1 MGCENNY
8 YNFMNLEHCLNVA
21 ILKSH
26 YTPEYLKWFKNIA
39 SVSLSMFTYKNLPK
53 DLTSEILEKALH
65 FTNNL
70 CFYKS
75 KTLGLVLCHYL
86 TGGEYNLYWKPTKVN
101 LLALNGTPI
110 EYNVPYEDIV
120 LVRDN
125 TFDIPP
131 FLTINGWLEKILA
144 KEKTL
149 DVLVDVARLP
159 TLLTGDKEQ
168 VAMLKQILKK
178 VGNFEP
184 FAIASK
190 GFKDKVEQFD
200 IHLPVDLMNVY
211 ELMDKYKDLANASI
225 GVYSTDEKRER
236 IVTAEIQANND
247 EVDFIYNERYEQRK
261 LFVEECNKKF
271 GTNIILEESYTNNRE
286 DEIELMAKQVKAEEV
301 EKAKAEVIV
310 EKVKNEQGGKD
321 GE

>member
-1 MGCENNY
+1 MNQDY
-8 YNFMNLEHCLNVA
+8 YNFMNLEHALNKGL
-21 ILKSH
+21 IKGK
-26 YTPEYLKWFKNIA
+26 YTGEFLKWFKNIA
-39 SVSLSMFTYKNLPK
+39 SVSTSMFKYKNLPK
-53 DLTSEILEKALH
+53 DLTSEILEKALF

-70 CFYKS
+70 CFYNS
-75 KTLGLVLCHYL
+75 STLGVVLCHYL
-86 TGGEYNLYWKPTKVN
+86 TNGEYNLYRKPTHVN
-101 LLALNGTPI
+101 LLALNGKPI
-110 EYNVPYEDIV
+110 AYNVPFNDIV

-131 FLTINGWLEKILA
+131 LLTINSWLDKLIE

-149 DVLVDVARLP
+149 DVLVAVSRLP

-168 VAMLKQILKK
+168 VAMLKQLLKK

-200 IHLPVDLMNVY
+200 IHLPVDLMSVY

-247 EVDFIYNERYEQRK
+247 EVDFIYNERYEERK
-261 LFVEECNKKF
+261 RFVEEINARY
-271 GTNIILEESYTNNRE
+271 GLNVELEESYTNNRE
-286 DEIELMAKQVKAEEV
+286 EEIDLMASQVKAQEE
-301 EKAKAEVIV
+301 AKADAEIKV
-310 EKVKNEQGGKD
+310 EKVKLKNKENK
-321 GE
+321 EE

>member
-1 MGCENNY
+1 MNQDY
-8 YNFMNLEHCLNVA
+8 YNFMNLEHALNKG
-21 ILKSH
+21 IIKGK
-26 YTPEYLKWFKNIA
+26 YTGEFLKWFKNIA
-39 SVSLSMFTYKNLPK
+39 SVSTSMFKYKNLPK
-53 DLTSEILEKALH
+53 DLTSEILEKALF

-70 CFYKS
+70 CFYNS
-75 KTLGLVLCHYL
+75 STLGVVLCHYL
-86 TGGEYNLYWKPTKVN
+86 TNGEYNLYRKPTHVN
-101 LLALNGTPI
+101 LLALNGKPI
-110 EYNVPYEDIV
+110 AYNVPFNDIV

-131 FLTINGWLEKILA
+131 LLTINSWLDKLIE

-149 DVLVDVARLP
+149 DVLVAVSRLP

-168 VAMLKQILKK
+168 VAMLKQLLKK

-200 IHLPVDLMNVY
+200 IHLPVDLMSVY

-247 EVDFIYNERYEQRK
+247 EVDFIYNERYEERK
-261 LFVEECNKKF
+261 RFVEEINSRY
-271 GTNIILEESYTNNRE
+271 GLNVELEESYTNNRE
-286 DEIELMAKQVKAEEV
+286 EEIDLMARQVKAQEE
-301 EKAKAEVIV
+301 AKADAEVKV
-310 EKVKNEQGGKD
+310 EKVKLKD
-321 GE
+321 KENKEE

>member
-1 MGCENNY
+1 MGYVDNY
-8 YNFMNLEHCLNVA
+8 YNFMNLEHCLNA
-21 ILKSH
+21 GILKGH
-26 YTPEYLKWFKNIA
+26 YTPEYLKWFKDIA
-39 SVSLSMFTYKNLPK
+39 SVSISMFKYKNLPQ
-53 DLTSEILEKALH
+53 DLTSEIIERALM

-75 KTLGLVLCHYL
+75 NTLGVILCRYL

-101 LLALNGTPI
+101 LLTLNGQPI
-110 EYNVPYEDIV
+110 AYNVPYEDIV
-120 LVRDN
+120 LVKDN
-125 TFDIPP
+125 MFDIPT

-200 IHLPVDLMNVY
+200 IHLPVDLMSVY

-247 EVDFIYNERYEQRK
+247 EVDFIYNERYEERK
-261 LFVEECNKKF
+261 RFVEECNKRF
-271 GTNIILEESYTNNRE
+271 GTNIELEESYTNNRK
-286 DEIELMAKQVKAEEV
+286 DELNLMSEQVRAEED
-301 EKAKAEVIV
+301 AKAEAEIKV
-310 EKVKNEQGGKD
+310 EEVKNKGSKYNE
-321 GE
+321 